1 MKVINHNLTEEEQ
14 RIQDEIEAWNE
25 ALRGNGPPQSTLKE
39 EMNMNYS
46 PSYGIQTGQCA
57 VPGLSDVKYKMDIRR
72 SEENA

>member
-1 MKVINHNLTEEEQ
+1 MKVINHNLTEEEE

-25 ALRGNGPPQSTLKE
+25 ALRGNGHPQPTLKE

-46 PSYGIQTGQCA
+46 SSCGIQTGQCA
-57 VPGLSDVKYKMDIRR
+57 VPELSEVKYKMDIRR

>member
-25 ALRGNGPPQSTLKE
+25 GLRGNGPPQPTLKE
-39 EMNMNYS
+39 EMNMVYGPN
-46 PSYGIQTGQCA
+46 YGIQTGQCA
-57 VPGLSDVKYKMDIRR
+57 VPGLNEVKYKMDIRR